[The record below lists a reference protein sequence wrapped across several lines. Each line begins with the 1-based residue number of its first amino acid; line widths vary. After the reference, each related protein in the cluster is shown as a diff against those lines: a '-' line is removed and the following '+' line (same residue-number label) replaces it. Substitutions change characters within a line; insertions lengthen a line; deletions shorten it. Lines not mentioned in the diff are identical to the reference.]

1 MQLPFFY
8 QETLP
13 DSAKNFMLSAESSK
27 HIVQVLRTKEGE
39 SFILTDGKGIEMT
52 VKLVHADK
60 KAAEVEFVSKV
71 NHLAPQNE
79 ITIAIS
85 LLKNENRFEWF
96 IEKACE
102 LGVNKIIP
110 VISGRTEKKKL
121 KTERLENILVSAM
134 LQSRQNFLPQLSA
147 PTKLGDLFE
156 IDGYQQKLIAH
167 CIENE
172 DKAELGNIVEKD
184 ANKIIL
190 IGPEGDFT
198 PGEVDKCV
206 EAGFLP
212 VSLGS
217 TRLRTET
224 AGIVAAVLL
233 QDKISL

>member
-13 DSAKNFMLSAESSK
+13 DGAKNFMLSAETSK
-27 HIVQVLRTKEGE
+27 HIVQVLRTKAGE

-60 KAAEVEFVSKV
+60 KEAEVEFVSNV
-71 NHLAPQNE
+71 NHLAPDNDV
-79 ITIAIS
+79 TIAIS

-102 LGVNKIIP
+102 LRVNKIIP
-110 VISGRTEKKKL
+110 IICSRTEKKKL

-134 LQSRQNFLPQLSA
+134 LQSRQVFLPELTA
-147 PTKLGDLFE
+147 TKKLEELFE
-156 IDGYQQKLIAH
+156 TEDYQQKLIAH
-167 CIENE
+167 CIDDK
-172 DKAELGNIVEKD
+172 DKAELRDIVEKD
-184 ANKIIL
+184 AGKIIL

-198 PGEVDKCV
+198 PGEVEKCV

-233 QDKISL
+233 QNQNSV